1 MKRVFTNINIIS
13 LILIIFGLSIFIT
26 GCQKNQNIL
35 EDTENKSINV
45 VEGRLKFESL
55 NTFSS
60 VIKEM
65 KAAPDIAPE
74 KTLERLLGYGKY
86 NRFKNA
92 LKSASAGEVPAK
104 DTLVDDPAFAS
115 VLNDKGEVQVGNSV
129 YRITPNGTFMY
140 LPAKENQVDQL
151 TKKLES
157 GNSIPETQ
165 QKPYLYKVD
174 DGVYR
179 YATFVE
185 ANDNT
190 IEYSGGYGGSSGGNN
205 NSSANSTK
213 DIETHI
219 ITQEGKLGFNASYI
233 RYFDSQ
239 RRIKVKLSAP
249 NFVIFTYLG
258 VKVKFQK
265 KNWIGWSKTKCDKIV
280 LGWDG
285 ITYNLSEPIPIPQTG
300 NSNVNPWNNTYENWA
315 HSLVDLQPVN
325 HTYLVFSIPGFSTK
339 QVKIISNDL
348 AKIYKAIFDWLKG
361 KVNPNT
367 IKKNSLAIMPN
378 PNEIIL
384 GKTEIIKNNAEKI
397 ERTFDITTATVG
409 YNGSLDGGGGHLTVV
424 QPVKT
429 IKVPSASVYGMVYY
443 NNKWLG
449 VRIEKK

>member
-1 MKRVFTNINIIS
+1 M
-13 LILIIFGLSIFIT
+13 IIFASVIIT
-26 GCQKNQNIL
+26 SCNKNDVAVNTIKP
-35 EDTENKSINV
+35 NKNINV
-45 VEGRLKFESL
+45 VNGRLKFNTL
-55 NTFSS
+55 NTFANT
-60 VIKEM
+60 IKEM
-65 KAAPDIAPE
+65 KVNPNLKPRE
-74 KTLERLLGYGKY
+74 VLKGMLGEGNY
-86 NRFKNA
+86 NRFESTMKEGATN
-92 LKSASAGEVPAK
+92 VT

-115 VLNDKGEVQVGNSV
+115 VLNDKNEVQVENTV

-140 LPAKENQVDQL
+140 VPDKEKQVDQL
-151 TKKLES
+151 NKQLES
-157 GNSIPETQ
+157 GNTISETE

-185 ANDNT
+185 ASDNT
-190 IEYSGGYGGSSGGNN
+190 IEYSGGYGDNSGGND
-205 NSSANSTK
+205 NSSAISTK

-219 ITQEGKLGFNASYI
+219 ITKEGKLGFNASYK
-233 RYFDSQ
+233 RYFDSK

-249 NFVIFTYLG
+249 NFIIVTYLN

-280 LGWDG
+280 LGWEG
-285 ITYNLSEPIPIPQTG
+285 ITFYLSEPIPIPETG

-315 HSLVDLQPVN
+315 HSLVDLKPVN

-339 QVKIISNDL
+339 QVKITSNDL

-361 KVNPNT
+361 KVDPNT

-409 YNGSLDGGGGHLTVV
+409 YSGSLDGGGGHLTV

-449 VRIEKK
+449 IRIEKK